1 MRTWTLD
8 NPVITKELRG
18 RMRGARTYWLLFGY
32 LLLLSLILFFS
43 YLGWWN
49 QHSSEMERGSASAG
63 FTVGRTFFEILFY
76 SQAVM
81 IALITPAPDGRR
93 DLGRARTADV

>member
-1 MRTWTLD
+1 MPWTLD
-8 NPVITKELRG
+8 NPVVTKELRG

-49 QHSSEMERGSASAG
+49 SHSNAME
-63 FTVGRTFFEILFY
+63 I
-76 SQAVM
+76 
-81 IALITPAPDGRR
+81 GRR
-93 DLGRARTADV
+93 VGGLHGRADVLQDPVLLAGGDDRPDHARP